1 MARFSVGLLFI
12 LACATYSLVV
22 DAALSLDDKWQELET
37 KLDAKVIHF
46 EEKVTHLETQIEQ
59 IVSFHFILS
68 SSYPLLVIFYC
79 IIQIHFH

>member
-1 MARFSVGLLFI
+1 MVSFSVGLLFV
-12 LACATYSLVV
+12 LATNSLVT
-22 DAALSLDDKWQELET
+22 ALSLEDKWQELET